1 MARVKWL
8 AFSRREA
15 LAPCAAYLDE
25 KARCGGVCS
34 RKGPISGGF
43 TRGAGHQ
50 LAPAVAEIPRPAQ
63 IGVVHPPWIIVW
75 CVETAVVRYNALPIG
90 LAFAGD
96 LAGKAGQY

>member
-1 MARVKWL
+1 MKRHGAAVSV
-8 AFSRREA
+8 FREN
-15 LAPCAAYLDE
+15 AYF
-25 KARCGGVCS
+25 RS
-34 RKGPISGGF
+34 F

-63 IGVVHPPWIIVW
+63 IGVFHPAWIIVW
-75 CVETAVVRYNALPIG
+75 CVKTAVVRYDALTIG